1 MANTTTGA
9 AREPSTTKKSSKQGS
24 DAGGVKRLLS
34 TNGSKGKP
42 PSPRRTASASSPQ
55 ACSCSRG
62 PVSSSPSVVVRNE
75 SAEHGQPFEWSDF
88 MAQFFASTFENWQSE
103 FLQLVWQ
110 AAGLSLL
117 LFWGS
122 SQSKESDERI
132 EVKIDRLLEEQG
144 IDPASIQRAGQPLR
158 LTRTPRPPC
167 CSPHWLSRSTS
178 LDRPS
183 SPAGHRPHE
192 SVPRRLGTFRFSRQD
207 PSRVSHRSGVSVR
220 PP

>member
-1 MANTTTGA
+1 MASATMGA
-9 AREPSTTKKSSKQGS
+9 SGKPSTNSKNPGQASGK
-24 DAGGVKRLLS
+24 GQVKRLLS
-34 TNGSKGKP
+34 ANGSNGKP
-42 PSPRRTASASSPQ
+42 SFAKAYSFGLVTVGLFLLSWTGQ
-55 ACSCSRG
+55 FFTQLL
-62 PVSSSPSVVVRNE
+62 VVRNE

-144 IDPASIQRAGQPLR
+144 IDPSTLSAEVNRA
-158 LTRTPRPPC
+158 
-167 CSPHWLSRSTS
+167 
-178 LDRPS
+178 
-183 SPAGHRPHE
+183 
-192 SVPRRLGTFRFSRQD
+192 V
-207 PSRVSHRSGVSVR
+207 
-220 PP
+220 